1 MRFAPLLAAAALLY
15 AAPLPTARAE
25 VIKLGLS
32 GPMSGAGAT
41 WGLLAEWVA
50 KQAADEINKS
60 GGVTVG
66 DRNYTFEADAY
77 DNKYTASEGAKVG
90 QALINR
96 DGVRYIVFGLGMAP
110 VRALQSLSE
119 KAGAVLF
126 TTGAGKGIKGPAFP
140 FTFTEINTPFE
151 RYKAVFAFVAHENPA
166 AKSVVVVDP
175 NDDTGTDAAA
185 VSKRDWLNTG
195 VKVTDTDLYERGTT
209 EFAPLVTR
217 IISQGP
223 DIVDFSEMPPS
234 DTGLILAG
242 LQDQG
247 WKGVVVWSAGTS
259 AADLIAAAG
268 PAANGVYMAL
278 AGDFS
283 GATATPV
290 QRRLD
295 EGAVKALG
303 QHMNAISLSAW
314 DATMAIRAAMLKAG
328 SVDPDKVRQ
337 ALPGLVFDSSYGP
350 TAFGGAA
357 EYGSPQQMLLPIII
371 TQVKDGVVVE
381 RARIVPG
388 ELQARLTQAKP

>member
-1 MRFAPLLAAAALLY
+1 MKPLCLAAAVAILIGS
-15 AAPLPTARAE
+15 AVPASAE

-50 KQAADEINKS
+50 KQAADDINKS
-60 GGVTVG
+60 GGVQIGGVI
-66 DRNYTFEADAY
+66 YTFEADAY

-96 DGVRYIVFGLGMAP
+96 DGVRYVVFGLGMAP

-119 KAGAVLF
+119 KSGAVLF
-126 TTGAGKGIKGPAFP
+126 TTGAGKSIKGPQFP
-140 FTFTEINTPFE
+140 FTFTELNTPFE
-151 RYKAVFAFVAHENPA
+151 RYLPVFTFVAGENPK

-185 VSKRDWLNTG
+185 VSKRDWTKTG
-195 VKVTDTDLYERGTT
+195 ITVLASDYYERGTT

-217 IISQGP
+217 IIAQNP

-259 AADLIAAAG
+259 SADLIQAAG

-283 GATATPV
+283 GATATPI

-314 DATMAIRAAMLKAG
+314 DATMAIRAAMLKAQ

-337 ALPGLVFDSSYGP
+337 ALPGLVFESSYGP
-350 TAFGGAA
+350 TGFGGQA
-357 EYGSPQQMLLPIII
+357 EYGSPQQMLLPVII
-371 TQVKDGVVVE
+371 TQIQDGKTVE
-381 RARIVPG
+381 RARILPS
-388 ELQARLTQAKP
+388 ELQARLAAKQ